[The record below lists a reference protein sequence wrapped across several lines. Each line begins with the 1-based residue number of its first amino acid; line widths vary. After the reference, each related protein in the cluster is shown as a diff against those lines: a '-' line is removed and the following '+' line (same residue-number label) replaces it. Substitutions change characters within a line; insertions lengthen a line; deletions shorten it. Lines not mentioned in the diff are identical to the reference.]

1 MSRKGASPEVG
12 KSGCDALGEL
22 CRRACTEP
30 PVPSLPWGR
39 KHPKISTK
47 ITCPIWIIKQR
58 VPTKYHTYW
67 KDMLLTSDFLTLEII
82 PFFWFK
88 GTINA
93 LFGYYL
99 ISTVTI
105 TYESM
110 KKKHLTSYL
119 FLECLLLVFPN
130 AENLNFLF
138 WVAQGTLRGP
148 FLRTKYLNPYP
159 TLTPWCIPVTTRMSA
174 GQLSLMPS
182 ALRIRGLKDKVI

>member
-1 MSRKGASPEVG
+1 
-12 KSGCDALGEL
+12 
-22 CRRACTEP
+22 
-30 PVPSLPWGR
+30 
-39 KHPKISTK
+39 
-47 ITCPIWIIKQR
+47 
-58 VPTKYHTYW
+58 
-67 KDMLLTSDFLTLEII
+67 MLLTSDFLTLEII

-138 WVAQGTLRGP
+138 
-148 FLRTKYLNPYP
+148 
-159 TLTPWCIPVTTRMSA
+159 
-174 GQLSLMPS
+174 
-182 ALRIRGLKDKVI
+182 